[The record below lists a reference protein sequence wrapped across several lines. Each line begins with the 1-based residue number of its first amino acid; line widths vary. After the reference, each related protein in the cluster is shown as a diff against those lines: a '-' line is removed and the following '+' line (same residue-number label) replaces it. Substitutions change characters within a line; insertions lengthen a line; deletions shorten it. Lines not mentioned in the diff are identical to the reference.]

1 MSSNAQVRRRAVQAA
16 RGESP
21 FDLLLIDAQ
30 IVDMATGEI
39 RPADVGIVGEMIASV
54 HPRGS
59 REDAHEVRSLAGGY
73 LSPGLMDTHVHL
85 ESSHLPPERY
95 AEIVLTQGT
104 TAVFWDPHELANVLG
119 VAGVRYAVDASRHLP
134 LQVMVAAPS
143 SVPST
148 PGLEMSGADF
158 AGEEMETMLGWPEV
172 RGVAG
177 VRYAVDASRHLP
189 LQVMVA
195 APSSV
200 PSTPGLEM
208 SGADFAGEEME
219 TMLGWPEVRGVAE
232 VMDMHGVLHGSER
245 MQEIVQ
251 AGLNSGKLIEGHARG
266 LSGADLQ
273 AYLAAGVTSDHE
285 LTSADDALEKL
296 RAGLTIEIR
305 GSHPYLLPD
314 IVAALKTLPH
324 LSSQITVCT
333 DDVPPDILLEKGGII
348 ALLNLLIE
356 HGLPAVDALRF
367 ATLNAAIR
375 LQRHDLGLIAA
386 GRRADL
392 VVFDSLEKLVAREV
406 YVGGKLLARAG
417 NLLTPIAPAAGVTP
431 PRDTLQIAP
440 LRADDFIL
448 RVQGIRHGIA
458 RLRHIRGARFTQW
471 GEVEVQVRDGKV
483 QLPAGFSLIWVKH
496 RHGRHQATPQIALLE
511 GWGELHGAIA
521 TSYSHDSHNLV
532 VLGRDANDM
541 ALAANQLIASG
552 GGMALAQQGEILAH
566 VAMPIAGM
574 LSDLPAAELA
584 RQFRELRDLSSQ
596 VADWE
601 PPYRVFKAI
610 EGTCLACNAGPHL
623 TDLGLTDGGSRQI
636 VDPLIACRE
645 IPEPTDHN
653 NNPQGA

>member
-1 MSSNAQVRRRAVQAA
+1 MSSSAETRRRAVQAA

-21 FDLLLIDAQ
+21 FDLLLTDAQ

-39 RPADVGIVGEMIASV
+39 RAADVGIVGETIASV

-59 REDAHEVRSLAGGY
+59 RSDAHERRSLAGCF

-95 AEIVLTQGT
+95 AEIVLAQGT

-119 VAGVRYAVDASRHLP
+119 VAGVRYAVAASRNLP

-158 AGEEMETMLGWPEV
+158 AGAEMATMLAWPEV
-172 RGVAG
+172 C
-177 VRYAVDASRHLP
+177 
-189 LQVMVA
+189 
-195 APSSV
+195 
-200 PSTPGLEM
+200 
-208 SGADFAGEEME
+208 
-219 TMLGWPEVRGVAE
+219 GVAE

-245 MQEIVQ
+245 MQEIIQ
-251 AGLNSGKLIEGHARG
+251 AGLDSGKLIEGHARG

-285 LTSADDALEKL
+285 LTSAEDALEKL

-314 IVAALKTLPH
+314 IVNALKTLPH

-333 DDVPPDILLEKGGII
+333 DDVPPDMLLEKGGII
-348 ALLNLLIE
+348 ALLNQLIE
-356 HGLPAVDALRF
+356 HGLPATDVLRF

-375 LQRHDLGLIAA
+375 LQRNDLGLIAA

-392 VVFDSLEKLVAREV
+392 VVFDSLEKLNAREV
-406 YVGGKLLARAG
+406 YVAGKLIARDG
-417 NLLTPIAPAAGVTP
+417 TLLQPVPTATGVIP
-431 PRDTLQIAP
+431 PRDTLQMGRLSP
-440 LRADDFIL
+440 DDFIL
-448 RVQGIRHGIA
+448 CVGAIRHGIA

-483 QLPAGFSLIWVKH
+483 QVPDGFSLIWVKH
-496 RHGRHQATPQIALLE
+496 RHGRHEAKPQIALLE
-511 GWGELHGAIA
+511 GWGELRGAIA

-532 VLGRDANDM
+532 VLGRDAEDM
-541 ALAANQLIASG
+541 ALAANRLLDSG
-552 GGMALAQQGEILAH
+552 GGMALSQQGKILAH

-574 LSDLPAAELA
+574 LSDLPAPELA
-584 RQFRELRDLSSQ
+584 RQFRQLRDLSAE

-623 TDLGLTDGGSRQI
+623 TDLGLTDGSTRQI
-636 VDPLIACRE
+636 VEPLIDCRE
-645 IPEPTDHN
+645 IPDHTEHN
-653 NNPQGA
+653 NKHQGA

>member
-1 MSSNAQVRRRAVQAA
+1 MSSNAENRRRAVQAA
-16 RGESP
+16 RGEVP
-21 FDLLLIDAQ
+21 FDLLLTDAYV
-30 IVDMATGEI
+30 VDMATGEI
-39 RPADVGIVGEMIASV
+39 READVGIVGDMIASV

-59 REDAHEVRSLAGGY
+59 RSDALERHSLPGEF

-95 AEIVLTQGT
+95 AEIVLAQGT

-119 VAGVRYAVDASRHLP
+119 VASVRYAVEARRHLP

-148 PGLEMSGADF
+148 PGLEMSGAEF
-158 AGEEMETMLGWPEV
+158 AGEEMN
-172 RGVAG
+172 
-177 VRYAVDASRHLP
+177 
-189 LQVMVA
+189 
-195 APSSV
+195 
-200 PSTPGLEM
+200 
-208 SGADFAGEEME
+208 

-232 VMDMHGVLHGSER
+232 VMDMHGVLHGSCR

-251 AGLNSGKLIEGHARG
+251 AGLDSGKLIEGHARG

-285 LTSADDALEKL
+285 LTYADDALETL
-296 RAGLTIEIR
+296 RAGRTLEIR

-314 IVAALKTLPH
+314 IVKALQTLPH

-333 DDVPPDILLEKGGII
+333 DDVPPDMLLEKGGII
-348 ALLNLLIE
+348 ALLNVLIE
-356 HGLPAVDALRF
+356 HGLAATDVLRF

-375 LQRHDLGLIAA
+375 LQRNDLGLIAA

-392 VVFDSLEKLVAREV
+392 VVFDSLDKLSARAV
-406 YVGGKLLARAG
+406 YVAGKQIARDGKLLA
-417 NLLTPIAPAAGVTP
+417 PIPPASGVTP
-431 PRDTLQIAP
+431 PRNTLHLDP
-440 LRADDFIL
+440 LSADDFAL
-448 RVQGIRHGIA
+448 RVGSIQHGVA

-471 GEVEVQVRDGKV
+471 GEVDVEIRDGQV
-483 QLPAGFSLIWVKH
+483 QIPAGFSLIWVKH
-496 RHGRHQATPQIALLE
+496 RHGRHAAMPQIALLE
-511 GWGELHGAIA
+511 GWGELRGAIA

-532 VLGRDANDM
+532 VLGRHPEDM
-541 ALAANQLIASG
+541 ALAANQLLESG
-552 GGMALAQQGEILAH
+552 GGMALAQNGGILAH

-574 LSDLPAAELA
+574 LSDKPADELAAE
-584 RQFRELRDLSSQ
+584 FRSLRDLSAK

-623 TDLGLTDGGSRQI
+623 TDLGLTDGTTRQI
-636 VDPLIACRE
+636 VDPVISSQHTA
-645 IPEPTDHN
+645 
-653 NNPQGA
+653 QQ

>member
-1 MSSNAQVRRRAVQAA
+1 MSSSAETRRRAVQAA

-21 FDLLLIDAQ
+21 FDLLLTDAQ

-39 RPADVGIVGEMIASV
+39 RAADVGIVGETIASV

-59 REDAHEVRSLAGGY
+59 RSDAHERRSLAGCF

-95 AEIVLTQGT
+95 AEIVLAQGT

-119 VAGVRYAVDASRHLP
+119 VEGVRYAVAASRNLP

-158 AGEEMETMLGWPEV
+158 AGAEMATMLAWPEV
-172 RGVAG
+172 C
-177 VRYAVDASRHLP
+177 
-189 LQVMVA
+189 
-195 APSSV
+195 
-200 PSTPGLEM
+200 
-208 SGADFAGEEME
+208 
-219 TMLGWPEVRGVAE
+219 GVAE

-245 MQEIVQ
+245 MQEIIQ
-251 AGLNSGKLIEGHARG
+251 AGLESGKLIEGHARG

-285 LTSADDALEKL
+285 LTSAEDALEKL

-314 IVAALKTLPH
+314 IVNALKTLPH

-333 DDVPPDILLEKGGII
+333 DDVPPDMLLEKGGII
-348 ALLNLLIE
+348 ALLNQLIE
-356 HGLPAVDALRF
+356 HGLPATDVLRF

-375 LQRHDLGLIAA
+375 LQRNDLGLIAA

-392 VVFDSLEKLVAREV
+392 VVFDSLEKLNAREV
-406 YVGGKLLARAG
+406 FVAGKLIAREG
-417 NLLTPIAPAAGVTP
+417 TLLQPVPAATGVIP
-431 PRDTLQIAP
+431 PRDTLQMGRLSP
-440 LRADDFIL
+440 DDFIL
-448 RVQGIRHGIA
+448 RVGAIRHGLA

-483 QLPAGFSLIWVKH
+483 QVPDGFSLIWVKH
-496 RHGRHQATPQIALLE
+496 RHGRHEAKPQIALLE
-511 GWGELHGAIA
+511 GWGELRGAIA

-532 VLGRDANDM
+532 VLGRDADDM
-541 ALAANQLIASG
+541 ALAANRLLDSG
-552 GGMALAQQGEILAH
+552 GGMALSQQGKILAH

-574 LSDLPAAELA
+574 LSDLPAPELA
-584 RQFRELRDLSSQ
+584 RQFRQLRDLSAE

-623 TDLGLTDGGSRQI
+623 TDLGLTDGSTRQI
-636 VDPLIACRE
+636 VEPLIDCRE
-645 IPEPTDHN
+645 IPDHTEHN
-653 NNPQGA
+653 NKHQGA